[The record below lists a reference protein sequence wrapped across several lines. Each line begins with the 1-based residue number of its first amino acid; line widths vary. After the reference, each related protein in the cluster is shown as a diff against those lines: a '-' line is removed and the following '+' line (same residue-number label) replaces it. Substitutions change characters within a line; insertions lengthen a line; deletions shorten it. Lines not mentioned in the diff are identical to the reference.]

1 MRFWYWILPVLAVG
15 LIAMIL
21 YTVVAFASDG
31 MRIFTFAFLFNG
43 VVVFPALVI
52 SLAIDQ
58 FILVRRRPVGPTRAE
73 RVMLGVL
80 AATVVAL
87 VATSFSETTSF
98 LTVFG
103 WPVLLVVAIATTS
116 LLGATSARL
125 SRSAPSR
132 EDDGDLDDLLAG
144 GED

>member
-73 RVMLGVL
+73 RAMLGVL

-103 WPVLLVVAIATTS
+103 WPVLLVVAIATTA

-144 GED
+144 GEN

>member
-15 LIAMIL
+15 LIAIIL

-58 FILVRRRPVGPTRAE
+58 FILARRRPVGPTPAE

-144 GED
+144 GEN

>member
-58 FILVRRRPVGPTRAE
+58 FILVRRRPVGPTPAE

-103 WPVLLVVAIATTS
+103 WPVLLVVAIATTA

-144 GED
+144 GEN